1 MISCELEGIGTR
13 AALSVALEPL
23 CVSAIGIG
31 FFGYALQL
39 LILKEAPT
47 AYQCVGS
54 AVIVCACAAH
64 TLLDTKKAH

>member
-1 MISCELEGIGTR
+1 MR
-13 AALSVALEPL
+13 AVAEYGHDGVARPQVPGDLALVTYVEVP
-23 CVSAIGIG
+23 
-31 FFGYALQL
+31 FGYALQL